1 MKIRKDLKLVS
12 FEYDDDEKTI
22 TIETRSSALPVRG
35 MTESEEEYESRL
47 DSHEPPIN
55 GRIELNKVYSFS
67 LMRFVVRIAQRNWF
81 RKLK

>member
-22 TIETRSSALPVRG
+22 TIETRSSAVPIQG
-35 MTESEEEYESRL
+35 ETESDEDFAVRL
-47 DSHEPPIN
+47 AAHEPPIN